1 MLRSS
6 VRWAYAVL
14 VCMTIGLGCADADR
28 EDTRAAEGR
37 GAIDAGREPT
47 TATDAGAAGP
57 CAARSDGTGAPQ
69 AIADV
74 VTLIDTLPQ
83 PLSLPCFVQALAR
96 PLAMQAVDSLF
107 SAQPA
112 EGTRSPRIFLFFPG
126 LTLSVAPAGMG
137 SHLLEMGE
145 HRPNDESL
153 KAELEFP
160 ISEQLDA
167 ASPFARVRYDDT
179 ISTCG
184 FCHQGERREEAA
196 PSPSAYVSP
205 SFRPRA
211 SQRVPLTDLKAEAD
225 ACDPSVEPERCA
237 LLHALFDQQPP
248 PVDHE
253 FPASYPFF

>member
-1 MLRSS
+1 ML
-6 VRWAYAVL
+6 VCAVL
-14 VCMTIGLGCADADR
+14 GVGCADTDG
-28 EDTRAAEGR
+28 DDK
-37 GAIDAGREPT
+37 GASGDGLADAGSASVTE
-47 TATDAGAAGP
+47 ADAGAGP

-69 AIADV
+69 TIADV
-74 VTLIDTLPQ
+74 VALIDALPQ
-83 PLSLPCFVQALAR
+83 PLSLSCFVQALAR
-96 PLAMQAVDSLF
+96 PLALQAVDSLF

-112 EGTRSPRIFLFFPG
+112 EGTRSPRIFVFFPG
-126 LTLSVAPAGMG
+126 LTLSVVPAGMG
-137 SHLLEMGE
+137 SHLLELGE

-160 ISEQLDA
+160 IEGPLDA

-184 FCHQGERREEAA
+184 FCHQGERRAEDA

-211 SQRVPLTDLKAEAD
+211 SQRVPLVDLSSEVSG
-225 ACDPSVEPERCA
+225 CDPSAEPERCA
-237 LLHALFDQQPP
+237 LLHALFDQQPA
-248 PVDHE
+248 PVEHE

>member
-1 MLRSS
+1 
-6 VRWAYAVL
+6 
-14 VCMTIGLGCADADR
+14 
-28 EDTRAAEGR
+28 
-37 GAIDAGREPT
+37 
-47 TATDAGAAGP
+47 
-57 CAARSDGTGAPQ
+57 
-69 AIADV
+69 
-74 VTLIDTLPQ
+74 
-83 PLSLPCFVQALAR
+83 
-96 PLAMQAVDSLF
+96 LF

-112 EGTRSPRIFLFFPG
+112 EGTRSPRIFVFFPG

-160 ISEQLDA
+160 IEAPLDA

-184 FCHQGERREEAA
+184 FCHQGERRDEDA

-211 SQRVPLTDLKAEAD
+211 AQRVSLVDLSAEVD
-225 ACDPSVEPERCA
+225 ACDANAEPERCA
-237 LLHALFDQQPP
+237 LLHALFDQRPAP
-248 PVDHE
+248 IEHE
-253 FPASYPFF
+253 FPESYPFF